1 MRYILFTIFRISLI
15 DKMVGMGGLRIQ
27 NFAKRKIN
35 IKVKKFERREE
46 EGKKMLSHKPEKET
60 KIQFYL
66 NFLPQT

>member
-15 DKMVGMGGLRIQ
+15 DKIENWGLRIQ

-46 EGKKMLSHKPEKET
+46 EGKKMLSHTPEKET